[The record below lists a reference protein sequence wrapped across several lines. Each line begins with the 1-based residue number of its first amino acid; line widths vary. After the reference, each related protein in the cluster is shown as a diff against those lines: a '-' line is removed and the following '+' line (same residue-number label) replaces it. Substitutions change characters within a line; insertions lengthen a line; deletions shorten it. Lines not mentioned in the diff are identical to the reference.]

1 MCFQVLEKAGFVN
14 VDVMD
19 RTEDYV
25 HALNTELG
33 RISSVKHQFLQVILS
48 LNIVILPVGFICF
61 DEIIFFAKSP
71 SKSTSHGHILLGC
84 LHFASLCQHLA
95 HKFEV

>member
-25 HALNTELG
+25 HALKEAIL
-33 RISSVKHQFLQVILS
+33 VKSESTLHQEGL
-48 LNIVILPVGFICF
+48 
-61 DEIIFFAKSP
+61 
-71 SKSTSHGHILLGC
+71 
-84 LHFASLCQHLA
+84 
-95 HKFEV
+95 